1 MKIIKY
7 NYSYPHSK
15 ENIIGFS
22 FVKCIDDVE
31 IDAVREINRQLNM
44 KGYTFLYNI
53 KIRISGI
60 EEIELNI
67 E

>member
-1 MKIIKY
+1 
-7 NYSYPHSK
+7 
-15 ENIIGFS
+15 
-22 FVKCIDDVE
+22 
-31 IDAVREINRQLNM
+31 M

-67 E
+67 EWGDE